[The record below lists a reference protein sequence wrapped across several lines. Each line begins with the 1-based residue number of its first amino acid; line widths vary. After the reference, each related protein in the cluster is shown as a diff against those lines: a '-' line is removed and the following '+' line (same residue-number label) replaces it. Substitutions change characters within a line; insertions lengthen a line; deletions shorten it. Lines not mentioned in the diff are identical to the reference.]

1 MNALLSPAI
10 QLMNRLRYTQ
20 KFALLGFVALIA
32 IAVLQVTLYRQL
44 ATVIEPSHQ
53 EIIGISRIKGLNQLI
68 SAMQQHRGL
77 SSGVL
82 NGNEALKEKR
92 ANKEKEVLRLFDD
105 VETGLTPEL
114 KNNPIWQAIRLDWT
128 QIQRDGL
135 SWIAPKSFEQHTKM
149 ISQALVFVVTVAD
162 VSALTLD
169 PDIDS
174 YYLMDTI
181 VVKMPAVLERI
192 GQLRARGTGIL
203 SKKVIEDQ
211 QKSDLGILLGELRST
226 LQSQRLNL
234 EKVMQTSPDTRSVL
248 ESAFAAFDRS
258 VAEVLD
264 LVHRDILS
272 GNFETNPQTYFSQ
285 TTQIIDQG
293 YAVMFDIMMPSLHK
307 AVSARIQSAESR
319 LYATFGIT
327 AIVALVFAYMAI
339 GAYLSMI
346 AGVRA
351 LGEGAERLAGGNLIE
366 RVQCETRDELY
377 DVALHFN
384 HMAESMQGLLKVVH
398 QTSQKLGIAATDVAN
413 SAARV
418 SHSSMEQSAS
428 ASSMAAAIEQMTV
441 GIDQIAENAQIAHQ
455 ISTESGT
462 LSEEGGQIVDG
473 TVAEMQKIADT
484 VNESATIIQALG
496 RHSESISAIVNAIKS
511 IADQTNLL
519 ALNAAIEAARAGEQ
533 GRGFAVV
540 ADEVRNLAERTSS
553 STKEIS
559 DMISAIQQGTTGAVN
574 SMQAGVARVADGVD
588 LSRRASV
595 SISHIKEGAHRVRDN
610 VSDISLALREQSQ
623 ASNEISRNV
632 ERITQM
638 SEANSVAV
646 QGTAQTAR
654 ELERLA
660 AELQQEVNRFR
671 V

>member
-68 SAMQQHRGL
+68 AAMQQHRGL

-82 NGNEALKEKR
+82 NGNEALKDKR
-92 ANKEKEVLRLFDD
+92 ASKQQEVSRLFAE
-105 VETGLTPEL
+105 VAAGLTVEL
-114 KNNPIWQAIRLDWT
+114 KNNADWQAIQSSWAH
-128 QIQRDGL
+128 IERDGL
-135 SWIAPKSFEQHTKM
+135 AWTAPKSFAEHTQM

-174 YYLMDTI
+174 YYLMDNI

-203 SKKVIEDQ
+203 SKKAIEDQ
-211 QKSDLGILLGELRST
+211 QKSELGILLGELRST
-226 LQSQRLNL
+226 LQAQRLNL
-234 EKVMQTSPDTRSVL
+234 GKVMQTSPDTRREL
-248 ESAFAAFDRS
+248 ESASAAFDRS
-258 VAEVLD
+258 VAELLD
-264 LVHRDILS
+264 LVHRDILGGS
-272 GNFETNPQTYFSQ
+272 FETNPQAYFAQ

-293 YAVMFDIMMPSLHK
+293 YAVMFDIMMPSLHHV
-307 AVSARIQSAESR
+307 VSARIQSAESR
-319 LYATFGIT
+319 LYTTFGIT
-327 AIVALVFAYMAI
+327 AFVALVFAYMAI

-351 LGEGAERLAGGNLIE
+351 LGEGAERLAGGNLIG
-366 RVQCETRDELY
+366 RVQCETRDELN

-398 QTSQKLGIAATDVAN
+398 QTSQKLGVAATDVAN

-418 SHSSMEQSAS
+418 SNSSMEQTES

-441 GIDQIAENAQIAHQ
+441 GIDQIAENAQVAHQ
-455 ISTESGT
+455 ISTESGS
-462 LSEEGGQIVDG
+462 LSEEGGRIVDG

-540 ADEVRNLAERTSS
+540 ADEVRNLAARTSS

-559 DMISAIQQGTTGAVN
+559 DMINAIQQGTAEAVN
-574 SMQAGVARVADGVD
+574 SMQAGVARVADGVE

-595 SISHIKEGAHRVRDN
+595 SISQIKEGAHRVRDN
-610 VSDISLALREQSQ
+610 VSDISLALREQSL

-646 QGTAQTAR
+646 HSTAQTAR

-660 AELQQEVNRFR
+660 TELQQEVNRFR